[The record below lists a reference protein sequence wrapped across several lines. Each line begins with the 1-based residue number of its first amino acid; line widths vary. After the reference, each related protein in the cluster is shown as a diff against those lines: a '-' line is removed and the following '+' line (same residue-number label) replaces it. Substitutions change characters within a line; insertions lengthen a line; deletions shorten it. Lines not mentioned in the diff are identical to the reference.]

1 MLLEHAAALVEA
13 DRAVMFSYHE
23 VRGRAALGGTTSS
36 RQRLSLS
43 NAVGADDGGDGG
55 GR

>member
-13 DRAVMFSYHE
+13 DRAVMFSYNE
-23 VRGRAALGGTTSS
+23 VREAALGGTTSS